1 MMLKISGLAL
11 GLAAALSLAGCNTP
25 EGQAAGGGAVVG
37 GATGALLGAAI
48 TGRPGGAL
56 LGGVAGAATGAMVGS
71 ASARNRDDDD
81 YGPPPP
87 RRCAEVYYDYNGRE
101 RCRAYY

>member
-48 TGRPGGAL
+48 TGRPAGAL

-71 ASARNRDDDD
+71 ASARAHDPD
-81 YGPPPP
+81 YAPP
-87 RRCAEVYYDYNGRE
+87 RRCAEVYYDYYGRE
-101 RCRAYY
+101 RCRAWY